1 MRHDGPGAA
10 PGDRAGTGTG
20 PGTGGDELEE
30 GDRSGKGTAT
40 KKRGG
45 LMDLVRLITLAL
57 AAAAVAKELR
67 QPKEQR
73 TWHGTVA
80 MVVPYDFRVPTFER
94 AKERLWNPD
103 APSVVSPRVF
113 GVGWTLNV
121 GKLWAYAQ
129 EKRAAH

>member
-30 GDRSGKGTAT
+30 GDMSGKGTAT

-67 QPKEQR
+67 QPKEER